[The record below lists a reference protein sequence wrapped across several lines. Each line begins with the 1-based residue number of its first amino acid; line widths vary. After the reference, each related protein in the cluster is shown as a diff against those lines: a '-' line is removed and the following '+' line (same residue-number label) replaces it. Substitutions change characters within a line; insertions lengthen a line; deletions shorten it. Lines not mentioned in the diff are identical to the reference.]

1 MLPSFVR
8 KMLLGFAALAF
19 FASARCAHAESF
31 YLRQI
36 TIKCAKLTNL
46 IGTATFE
53 WRSGFTTL
61 SSQTLTCTDG
71 TSFSRLSYQSYSADN
86 WTLTLNIDGAT
97 QRVAECPATGV
108 FPAGTAETESVSC
121 SAGSAKT
128 TFTVGRASAHM
139 R

>member
-31 YLRQI
+31 FLRQL
-36 TIKCAKLTNL
+36 TVKCAKMTNL
-46 IGTATFE
+46 TGTATFE

-61 SSQTLTCTDG
+61 TSQSLSCSGG
-71 TSFSRLSYQSYSADN
+71 TSMSMLSYQPYSADN

-97 QRVAECPATGV
+97 QRLAECPASGV
-108 FPAGTAETESVSC
+108 FPAATAESASATC
-121 SAGSAKT
+121 AAGSAKT
-128 TFTVGRASAHM
+128 TFSVGRASMHT